1 LLSKI
6 HWLIFTFDELH
17 QSNNINL
24 LTLCYEKCLPGDE
37 TETIGELLGRN
48 GLCAGT
54 LITLRASEEA
64 AALFTA
70 SA

>member
-1 LLSKI
+1 M
-6 HWLIFTFDELH
+6 
-17 QSNNINL
+17 
-24 LTLCYEKCLPGDE
+24 LCYEKCLPGDD
-37 TETIGELLGRN
+37 TDTIGELFGRN

-70 SA
+70 SAWQASEAVITTWKAITNLYELLFF